1 MGYKLYLTEDRA
13 VSAKNLVD
21 SIIDDTYKT
30 SRRGN
35 GVYHQICFWNC
46 RTAPITK
53 CGIFVDR
60 RVEGFVKE
68 WNTLYDNLQIGYHQ
82 EYLSSGY
89 DGIARTKPHKDNK
102 VFGVFSLNF
111 PREFIE
117 SGLSSRI
124 ILFFRLFGT
133 GEEFLTRLT
142 ASKVFDNL
150 SKGASALEGVISAGS
165 IRTVHNLVNP
175 GRVEIEELMP
185 SLNDP
190 EFIMEHK
197 ETLQKNVR
205 QTPFWESL
213 SQIINRREQ

>member
-1 MGYKLYLTEDRA
+1 MGYKLYLTEDDS
-13 VSAKNLVD
+13 VSAESLVD
-21 SIIDDTYKT
+21 QVVNDTYKT
-30 SRRGN
+30 SRRDN

-46 RTAPITK
+46 RTAPITR
-53 CGIFVDR
+53 CGMFVDR
-60 RVEGFVKE
+60 RVFGFVKE
-68 WNTLYDNLQIGYHQ
+68 WNTLYNNLQIGYHR

-89 DGIARTKPHKDNK
+89 DGIVRTKPHKDNE

-150 SKGASALEGVISAGS
+150 SKGTSALKGVISAGS

-175 GRVEIEELMP
+175 GRVEIEKIVP

-190 EFIMEHK
+190 AFIEEHK